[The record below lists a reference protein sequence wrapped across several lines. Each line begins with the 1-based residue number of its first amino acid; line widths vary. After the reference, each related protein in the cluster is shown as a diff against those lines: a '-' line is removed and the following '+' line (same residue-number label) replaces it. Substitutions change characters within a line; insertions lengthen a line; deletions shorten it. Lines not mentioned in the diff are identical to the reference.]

1 MHLAELNVGKFRY
14 PTTDLR
20 MAGFMQNLDLVNRL
34 AERSPGFV
42 WRLKDETNNATN
54 FRVGDDIA
62 VNLSVWEDAKS
73 LENFVFNTIHAKFYR
88 KKENWFE
95 VPAQTHL
102 VFWYVEQ
109 GHLPTLDEAWSRLID
124 LQNNG
129 PSERAFGWAEIMD
142 IERMRSLRCG
152 TGR

>member
-14 PTTDLR
+14 PTTDAR

-95 VPAQTHL
+95 VSEQTHL
-102 VFWYVEQ
+102 VFWYVEPGQ
-109 GHLPTLDEAWSRLID
+109 LPTLDEAWSRLID